1 MNDKEK
7 TGGAA
12 FPLQYDPYIGH
23 PIHGRIHRNEIGE
36 EVQEG
41 MTLLDYFAVRAMP
54 VVTAEMQETVPASF
68 WDWVKMLLIS
78 FLHMNF
84 LEVKF
89 KKVKGVDEVI
99 SKKSYELAAAMI
111 EERKKHM

>member
-1 MNDKEK
+1 MNTEK

-12 FPLQYDPYIGH
+12 FPINLQIGTSYTEH
-23 PIHGRIHRNEIGE
+23 FPFD
-36 EVQEG
+36 G
-41 MTLLDYFAVRAMP
+41 MTLIDYFAAKAMP

-99 SKKSYELAAAMI
+99 SRKAYELAAAMI
-111 EERKKHM
+111 EERKKYI